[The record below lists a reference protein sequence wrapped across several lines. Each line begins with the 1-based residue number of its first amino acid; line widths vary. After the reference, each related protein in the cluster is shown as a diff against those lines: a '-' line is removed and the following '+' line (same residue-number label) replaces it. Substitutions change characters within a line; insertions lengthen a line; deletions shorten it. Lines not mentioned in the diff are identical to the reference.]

1 MIFRFSSKR
10 RRFDCDNDED
20 GDDSSFVV
28 VVVVVEDDDGVVVL
42 KDTAAAALF
51 VAMGRTHEKPV
62 EARTTNDDANMK
74 KCRILRCCLRRQ

>member
-28 VVVVVEDDDGVVVL
+28 VFVVVEDDDGVVVL
-42 KDTAAAALF
+42 RDTAAAALF

-74 KCRILRCCLRRQ
+74 KCRLLRCCLRWQ

>member
-20 GDDSSFVV
+20 GDDKSF
-28 VVVVVEDDDGVVVL
+28 VVVVEDDDGVVVL

-74 KCRILRCCLRRQ
+74 KCRILRCCLRWQ

>member
-28 VVVVVEDDDGVVVL
+28 VFVVVEDDDGVVVL
-42 KDTAAAALF
+42 RDTAAAALF
-51 VAMGRTHEKPV
+51 VAMGRTHVKPV

-74 KCRILRCCLRRQ
+74 KCRLLRCCLRWQ